1 MIIKLGRGAPLGCDI
16 ANRTPRLALGAG
28 GAAMSA
34 ECSFMVTSKP
44 PPERVSGDRRFG
56 INAISANA
64 MTNTALLEEIGPML
78 RGHYTALTEEP
89 LPEYCLEIV
98 ERFATNPAEFQAT
111 GGADEASAAISAP
124 TGRYLFNPA

>member
-1 MIIKLGRGAPLGCDI
+1 
-16 ANRTPRLALGAG
+16 
-28 GAAMSA
+28 MSA

-98 ERFATNPAEFQAT
+98 ERFAPTPRNSRRPAALMRHLRPSLPPPAAT
-111 GGADEASAAISAP
+111 FSTPPSAGFLAFYSVV
-124 TGRYLFNPA
+124 G